1 MRNFGHYTYSGLK
14 KVPHGE
20 PRTWFAILRGPFFT
34 IIHRVP
40 GIKSKNI
47 PLECFWPQRDRLD
60 PYFNSEHTAK
70 DEPSF
75 GVNGGSFKSSEGGRR
90 THE

>member
-60 PYFNSEHTAK
+60 PYFNSEHAE

-75 GVNGGSFKSSEGGRR
+75 VVNGGSFKSSEGGRR